1 MLIGLSGKAGSGKT
15 AVTNYLTTMGFG
27 TRKFAGP
34 LKSMLWD
41 LLGSQG
47 VEPEDTHRFL
57 EGDLKEVPTDLLGGK
72 SPRHAMQTLGT
83 EWGRGQLH
91 EDFWVEAALRNL
103 DLDVL
108 EDPARDLIF
117 DDVRFP
123 NEALAIRNRGGIV
136 VNIIREDAPQVGLHL
151 SEDAL
156 MDFAFNYVIYNDAD
170 LDTLYRRVDDFLV
183 WADEYQQGWHQM
195 DDIFRRV
202 QE

>member
-15 AVTNYLTTMGFG
+15 TVTNYLTTMGFS

-34 LKSMLWD
+34 LKSMLSD
-41 LLGSQG
+41 LLVTQG
-47 VEPEDTHRFL
+47 VAPEDTTRYI

-91 EDFWVEAALRNL
+91 EDFWVHAALRNL
-103 DLDVL
+103 D
-108 EDPARDLIF
+108 PGDLIF

-123 NEALAIRNRGGIV
+123 NEALAIRNKGGIV
-136 VNIIREDAPQVGLHL
+136 VKISREDAPQIGRHL

-156 MDFAFNYVIYNDAD
+156 MDFTFNFVIYNDAD
-170 LDTLYRRVDDFLV
+170 LETLYRRVDDFLV
-183 WADEYQQGWHQM
+183 WCDEYRQGWREAN
-195 DDIFRRV
+195 DILGDS
-202 QE
+202 E

>member
-15 AVTNYLTTMGFG
+15 TVTNYLTTMGFG

-34 LKSMLWD
+34 LKSMLSD
-41 LLGSQG
+41 LLISQG
-47 VEPEDTHRFL
+47 VEPEDTTL
-57 EGDLKEVPTDLLGGK
+57 YIEGDLKETPTELLAGK

-83 EWGRGQLH
+83 EWGRGCIG

-103 DLDVL
+103 D
-108 EDPARDLIF
+108 PGDLIF

-136 VNIIREDAPQVGLHL
+136 VNVLREDATDVGRHL

-170 LDTLYRRVDDFLV
+170 MDTLFRRVDDFLD
-183 WADEYQQGWHQM
+183 WAAEYENG
-195 DDIFRRV
+195 IEGILKESRT
-202 QE
+202 

>member
-15 AVTNYLTTMGFG
+15 TVTNYLTTMGFG

-34 LKSMLWD
+34 LKSMLSD
-41 LLGSQG
+41 LLISQG
-47 VEPEDTHRFL
+47 VEPEDTPLFI
-57 EGDLKEVPTDLLGGK
+57 EGELKEVPTELLGGK

-91 EDFWVEAALRNL
+91 EDFWVQAALRNL
-103 DLDVL
+103 D
-108 EDPARDLIF
+108 PGDLIF

-136 VNIIREDAPQVGLHL
+136 VNVLREDAPQVGRHL

-156 MDFAFNYVIYNDAD
+156 MDFAFNFIIYNDAD
-170 LDTLYRRVDDFLV
+170 LDTLYSRVDTFLD
-183 WADEYQQGWHQM
+183 WAAEYENG
-195 DDIFRRV
+195 I
-202 QE
+202 EGILKEPST